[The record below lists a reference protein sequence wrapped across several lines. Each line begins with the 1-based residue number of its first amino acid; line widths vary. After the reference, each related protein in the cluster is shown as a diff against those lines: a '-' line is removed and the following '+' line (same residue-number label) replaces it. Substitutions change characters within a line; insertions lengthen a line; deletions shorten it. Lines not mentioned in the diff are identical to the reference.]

1 MCLATPLKIKE
12 INGTNAVVGN
22 NNHTHIIDLG
32 LIKNPKI
39 GDYILA
45 HENMAINKIPEEE
58 AEKILKMIKSMH

>member
-12 INGTNAVVGN
+12 INGTNAIVGN
-22 NNHTHIIDLG
+22 DKHTHIIDLS

-45 HENMAINKIPEEE
+45 HQNMAINKIPPEE
-58 AEKILKMIKSMH
+58 AKKILKMIKSMH